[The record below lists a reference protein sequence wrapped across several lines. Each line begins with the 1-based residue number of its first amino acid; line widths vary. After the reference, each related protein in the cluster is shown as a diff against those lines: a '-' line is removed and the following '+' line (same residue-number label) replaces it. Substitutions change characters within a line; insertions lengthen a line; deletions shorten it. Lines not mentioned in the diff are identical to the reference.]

1 MKKLI
6 LLVIITTLR
15 STAFSQQNT
24 DSAKTDTSVVVISK
38 SIAREIIKDLLRKD
52 MLFEENTLLKSNNDL
67 LLKNGVI
74 KDSLLAVKDT
84 YIYLYKKQEDEYKKY
99 IDLQKEQILQYQ
111 KIKEACDI
119 VITDNKKLKKTVT
132 LQRVFGTIFLGSLTI
147 LSILR

>member
-74 KDSLLAVKDT
+74 KDSLLAVKDN

-111 KIKEACDI
+111 KIKESCDI
-119 VITDNKKLKKTVT
+119 VIKDNSKLKKNIT

-147 LSILR
+147 LSIIR

>member
-1 MKKLI
+1 
-6 LLVIITTLR
+6 
-15 STAFSQQNT
+15 
-24 DSAKTDTSVVVISK
+24 
-38 SIAREIIKDLLRKD
+38 

-74 KDSLLAVKDT
+74 KDSLLAVKDN